1 MTKTTTTHLNEA
13 ANNAIIKNF
22 IKQYSENE
30 EPVEVSFRELL
41 PDIKNTE
48 RFTHLIHSYPAKLL
62 VHIPY
67 LFINNTIFSKKGD
80 FVLDPFAGTG
90 TVLLE
95 AILAKR
101 NAYGA
106 DANPLARLISEVK
119 ISELDIAQ
127 LKKYKRRILKNA
139 QTRKTSVKPNVVN
152 CQYWFPKKTICQL
165 ARIFSSIDSIQNV
178 SVRKFMLVSFSN
190 CVKKVSYADTRI
202 SVPVRLNADRYKKG
216 SAENLKI
223 SLHLKKLETLNIYNK
238 FEQIV
243 DENIARHSSFQEKRI
258 KKYKGAIISNDA
270 RKLTKKNSKS
280 QLPNKSVQLIIS
292 SPPYAGAQKYI
303 RASSLNLGW
312 TNLASADK
320 LLELDGQN
328 IGRENFRNAELRIV
342 KTGISAADK
351 LIKIVNDINP
361 TRAKIV
367 NQYLLD
373 MLEALN
379 EMYRVLKRG
388 GYLVLIIGNN
398 KVCNREFNT
407 QQYFTDYLI
416 KKNMKLQFKLIDDIR
431 SYGLMTKRNKTA
443 DIISREWILVFKK

>member
-1 MTKTTTTHLNEA
+1 MTKTEMHLNETK
-13 ANNAIIKNF
+13 NDAIIKNF
-22 IKQYSENE
+22 IVQFAKKKK
-30 EPVEVSFRELL
+30 PVEVSFRELL
-41 PDIKNTE
+41 PEIKNTE

-67 LFINNTIFSKKGD
+67 LFINNTLFSKPGD
-80 FVLDPFAGTG
+80 YVLDPFAGTG

-95 AILAKR
+95 AILGKR

-119 ISELDIAQ
+119 ISDVDITK
-127 LKKYKRRILKNA
+127 LKKYKASVLKSA
-139 QTRKTSVKPNVVN
+139 KSRKTSVVPSVVN
-152 CQYWFPKKTICQL
+152 CKYWFPKKTIIQL
-165 ARIFSSIDSIQNV
+165 SRIFSSIDSIKDTTIRN
-178 SVRKFMLVSFSN
+178 FMLVAFSN

-202 SVPVRLNADRYKKG
+202 SVPVRLNANRYKTG
-216 SAENLKI
+216 TSENVKI
-223 SLHLKKLETLNIYNK
+223 TSYLKKLETLNIYDK

-243 DENIARHSSFQEKRI
+243 NENIARHAAFQEKRV

-270 RKLTKKNSKS
+270 RKLTKRNSKS
-280 QLPNKSVQLIIS
+280 LLPDKSVQLIIS

-312 TNLASADK
+312 TNLATADK

-328 IGRENFRNAELRIV
+328 IGRENFKKSELIL
-342 KTGISAADK
+342 KPTKIPAADS
-351 LIKIVNDINP
+351 LIKIVNNINT
-361 TRAKIV
+361 TRATIV

-373 MLEALN
+373 MLDALD
-379 EMYRVLKRG
+379 EMYRVLKKN

-398 KVCNREFNT
+398 KVCNMEFNT
-407 QQYFTDYLI
+407 QEYLTEYLL
-416 KKNMKLQFKLIDDIR
+416 KRKMKLQFKLIDDIR